1 MIIKYLFCQIN
12 KIKLVYREWIHKFPL
27 FLGLQYAY
35 LDPASKDDNTGD
47 ISIDLPTGTSRS
59 QDDDSPTSAV
69 SGGKGLISGI
79 RSGLSA
85 ASKKS
90 ARSEIT
96 LDELS
101 DLYRSEA
108 EEELREQEAAERRE
122 RLAVAAAANKRL
134 FEEDTAL
141 RDTVTVNGNGIDNST
156 KIVSSKTPPT
166 FQNSTCT
173 VKTDTSSTSSSIQT
187 KLGLANDDLRLR
199 KPNGNGKKINRLS
212 CKYYN
217 EKFYYTIVCVIYIYN
232 I

>member
-1 MIIKYLFCQIN
+1 MN
-12 KIKLVYREWIHKFPL
+12 
-27 FLGLQYAY
+27 GNA
-35 LDPASKDDNTGD
+35 
-47 ISIDLPTGTSRS
+47 
-59 QDDDSPTSAV
+59 AV
-69 SGGKGLISGI
+69 LGGKGIISGI

-134 FEEDTAL
+134 FEHDSTTQ
-141 RDTVTVNGNGIDNST
+141 DTVTINGNGIENTST
-156 KIVSSKTPPT
+156 KIISSKTPPNL
-166 FQNSTCT
+166 QQSTCT

-187 KLGLANDDLRLR
+187 KLGLANDDLRIR
-199 KPNGNGKKINRLS
+199 KPSNNSKKINRLS
-212 CKYYN
+212 CK
-217 EKFYYTIVCVIYIYN
+217 
-232 I
+232 